1 MISGLIV
8 TIVGMSVV
16 FLFLT
21 LLVVSTTFMSKIVTK
36 FFPEP
41 EKPAAPAVRKS
52 TTAANAGANA
62 DAEIAAVIAAVKAQ
76 TK

>member
-8 TIVGMSVV
+8 TIIGMSVV

-21 LLVVSTTFMSKIVTK
+21 LLVVSTNVMSKIVLK

-52 TTAANAGANA
+52 SA
-62 DAEIAAVIAAVKAQ
+62 DADIAIAIAAVKAH
-76 TK
+76 TKL

>member
-8 TIVGMSVV
+8 TIVGMLVV

-21 LLVVSTTFMSKIVTK
+21 LLVVSTTSMSRIVLK

-52 TTAANAGANA
+52 SA
-62 DAEIAAVIAAVKAQ
+62 DADIAVAIAAVKAH
-76 TK
+76 TKL

>member
-8 TIVGMSVV
+8 TIVGMLVV

-21 LLVVSTTFMSKIVTK
+21 LLVVSTTVMSKIVLK

-41 EKPAAPAVRKS
+41 EKPAAPAVRRS
-52 TTAANAGANA
+52 SA
-62 DAEIAAVIAAVKAQ
+62 DAEIAVAIAAVQAH
-76 TK
+76 TKQ

>member
-1 MISGLIV
+1 MVSGFIV

-16 FLFLT
+16 FLFLA
-21 LLVVSTTFMSKIVTK
+21 LLVVSTNIMSRIVLK

-52 TTAANAGANA
+52 SA
-62 DAEIAAVIAAVKAQ
+62 DAEIAVAIAAVKAHTQ
-76 TK
+76 S

>member
-8 TIVGMSVV
+8 TIVGMLVV

-21 LLVVSTTFMSKIVTK
+21 LLVVSTTVMSKIVLK

-41 EKPAAPAVRKS
+41 EKPAAPAVRRSS
-52 TTAANAGANA
+52 TDA
-62 DAEIAAVIAAVKAQ
+62 DIAIAIAAVKAH
-76 TK
+76 TKQ

>member
-1 MISGLIV
+1 MINGLIV

-21 LLVVSTTFMSKIVTK
+21 LLVASTTLMSRIVLK

-41 EKPAAPAVRKS
+41 EKPAAPAVRKTS
-52 TTAANAGANA
+52 A
-62 DAEIAAVIAAVKAQ
+62 DAEIAVAIAAVKAH
-76 TK
+76 TKS

>member
-1 MISGLIV
+1 MISGFIV
-8 TIVGMSVV
+8 TIVGMLVV

-21 LLVVSTTFMSKIVTK
+21 LLVVSTNAMSRIVLK

-52 TTAANAGANA
+52 SA
-62 DAEIAAVIAAVKAQ
+62 DAEVAVAIAAVKAH
-76 TK
+76 TKL

>member
-8 TIVGMSVV
+8 TIVGMLVV

-21 LLVVSTTFMSKIVTK
+21 LLVASTTVMSKIVLK

-41 EKPAAPAVRKS
+41 EKPAAPAVRRS
-52 TTAANAGANA
+52 SA
-62 DAEIAAVIAAVKAQ
+62 DAEIAVAIAAVKAH
-76 TK
+76 TKQ

>member
-8 TIVGMSVV
+8 TIVGMLVV

-21 LLVVSTTFMSKIVTK
+21 LLVVSTTIMSKIVLK

-41 EKPAAPAVRKS
+41 EKPAAPAVRRS
-52 TTAANAGANA
+52 SA
-62 DAEIAAVIAAVKAQ
+62 DAEIAVAIAAVKAH
-76 TK
+76 TKQ

>member
-21 LLVVSTTFMSKIVTK
+21 LLVISTTAMSKIVTK
-36 FFPEP
+36 FFPEQ

-52 TTAANAGANA
+52 STPANASA

>member
-1 MISGLIV
+1 MVSGLIV

-16 FLFLT
+16 FLFLA
-21 LLVVSTTFMSKIVTK
+21 LLVISTNVMSKIVLK

-52 TTAANAGANA
+52 SA
-62 DAEIAAVIAAVKAQ
+62 DAEIAVAIAAVKAHTQ
-76 TK
+76 S